1 MSNSSVR
8 ELYCSTLRTSKLVRG
23 FSCKSTGTLQ
33 MYPLWLVNG
42 TLKQSKTPPDLSAMS
57 LWVDLINVPGYL
69 YSLGISS
76 SSTQIQSDV
85 KDGRGKSIGGG
96 EPNETTSTED
106 LLHGQRPKTCHCLGK
121 IHVAPSM
128 LHHLQWMGTC
138 GN

>member
-1 MSNSSVR
+1 MFQVISI
-8 ELYCSTLRTSKLVRG
+8 
-23 FSCKSTGTLQ
+23 
-33 MYPLWLVNG
+33 LWEFR
-42 TLKQSKTPPDLSAMS
+42 QAPPKYRAMC
-57 LWVDLINVPGYL
+57 
-69 YSLGISS
+69 
-76 SSTQIQSDV
+76 